1 MSVVRLKPVIAVANQ
16 DKGKYHREPITT
28 QRKNKRGKTQAT
40 KSQVVLILKLIGRES
55 GTSFMDQSQTQV
67 KQARITLDP
76 HLKIVLK
83 PTWPPAFSR
92 ALGSSSFFLVI
103 ISP

>member
-1 MSVVRLKPVIAVANQ
+1 MRLKPVITVANQ

-28 QRKNKRGKTQAT
+28 QRKNKRGKTRL
-40 KSQVVLILKLIGRES
+40 VLILKLIGRES

-67 KQARITLDP
+67 KQARITLAP

-92 ALGSSSFFLVI
+92 ALSSSSFFVVI